1 MEKTLVIFKPDSFAQ
16 RCIGKVIDRFEA
28 AGLNCCASKMQHL
41 SESVLRE
48 HYSHLLQ
55 LEHFPK
61 ILAFMRE
68 RPVLICVFSGEAAIK
83 RVREM
88 LGPTDSTVAPKDSIR
103 GEWGTD
109 KMRNICHAS
118 DSAESAE
125 AEIKRFFHPTE
136 VHDLSVCCS

>member
-1 MEKTLVIFKPDSFAQ
+1 MEKTLIIFKPDSLAQ
-16 RCIGKVIDRFEA
+16 RCVGRVLTRFEA
-28 AGLNCCASKMQHL
+28 AGLNLCASKMLHL

-48 HYSHLLQ
+48 HYSHLLH

-68 RPVLICVFSGEAAIK
+68 RPVLICVFAGEEAIK
-83 RVREM
+83 RIREM

-103 GEWGTD
+103 GELGTD

-118 DSAESAE
+118 DSTESAE
-125 AEIKRFFHPTE
+125 VEIKRFFHPTE
-136 VHDLSVCCS
+136 VLEVNLCLS